1 MDKTKTMQMFG
12 IIMLTFNKAT
22 KGQAIKLENDET
34 QFNESCREA
43 SSLTD
48 IEFGNVLDKFPRVR
62 VL

>member
-1 MDKTKTMQMFG
+1 MFG
-12 IIMLTFNKAT
+12 IIMLTFNKTT